1 MEASAAF
8 LQALVEG
15 SVRDIRALWRVVCPH
30 LPQPRDD
37 QEAALMMHRAR
48 TDANSI
54 PLKERAYSHRW
65 LTERGLPSGLPDH
78 LRSRAER
85 MYPVVIDA
93 VGIAV
98 RSGRNPEAA
107 KEVRGVMEN
116 AVREMYADGDKD
128 PQRIK
133 KRIMEVGDIAWRE
146 AEGAVALAR
155 RRG

>member
-1 MEASAAF
+1 MEAGSAF

-15 SVRDIRALWRVVCPH
+15 SVTDIRALWRVVCPH

-48 TDANSI
+48 TQTNSI

-65 LTERGLPSGLPDH
+65 LIERGLPSGLPDH
-78 LRSRAER
+78 LRPRAER
-85 MYPVVIDA
+85 MYPTVVDA

-98 RSGRNPEAA
+98 RSQRDPVAA

-116 AVREMYADGDKD
+116 AVKEMYADGVKD

-133 KRIMEVGDIAWRE
+133 RRIMEVGEIAWHG
-146 AEGAVALAR
+146 AGYAVAR
-155 RRG
+155 ERRGG